1 MNAKQSSN
9 LIGKSIPLID
19 GLKKTTGEGVYT
31 DDIKMPGMLCG
42 KILRSPYQHARI
54 KRLDTR
60 KAEAL
65 PGVHAVVIGKEAPN
79 TFGVLPI
86 SEDETALA
94 VDKVIFIGDNVAGVA
109 ADNEEIAL
117 EALQLIEVEYEELPV
132 SRKFEDSLKPAASPL
147 HPNTVNG
154 TNIHKE
160 VNQNFGD
167 VTSARTERV
176 CARRRF

>member
-1 MNAKQSSN
+1 MANV
-9 LIGKSIPLID
+9 IGKPVALID

-31 DDIKMPGMLCG
+31 DDLKFPGMLVG
-42 KILRSPYQHARI
+42 KILRSPLPHARLKKI
-54 KRLDTR
+54 DTR

-65 PGVHAVVIGKEAPN
+65 PGVHAVVLGREAPN

-109 ADNEEIAL
+109 ADDEEIAL
-117 EALQLIEVEYEELPV
+117 EALRLIEVEYEQLPEY
-132 SRKFEDSLKPAASPL
+132 RKIEDSLKPAAETI
-147 HPNTVNG
+147 HPHTVQG

-160 VNQNFGD
+160 VDQEFGEVAD
-167 VTSARTERV
+167 ARAHSAFVRE
-176 CARRRF
+176 AQ